1 MGWRRVGT
9 VSIRAADQLVTV
21 GPVSIQST
29 DRVEVRIRQVS
40 PETTSVFRAGLFYV
54 LSGNGRVLG
63 SHKFWGHRE
72 GEDYVL
78 GGDGYSS
85 QDVSGVLMIEPRYV
99 NRQALKSPSISPW
112 VLDVSYRE
120 PGDLP
125 ADRVQAPGFVDRLN
139 KLLGLTLSGSSGR
152 ITF

>member
-1 MGWRRVGT
+1 MSWRRVGT
-9 VSIRAADQLVTV
+9 VSIRAADQLVEV
-21 GPVSIQST
+21 GPVSIQGT

-40 PETTSVFRAGLFYV
+40 PVTTSVFVAGLFYV

-63 SHKFWGHRE
+63 SRKFWGHRE

-78 GGDGYSS
+78 GGEGYSS
-85 QDVSGVLMIEPRYV
+85 QDVSGVLMIEPRYL
-99 NRQALKSPSISPW
+99 NRLALQHPDISPW
-112 VLDVSYRE
+112 VLEVSCRE

-125 ADRVQAPGFVDRLN
+125 ADRVQAPGFVDQLN
-139 KLLGLTLSGSSGR
+139 RLLGLTLSGRSGR